1 MIDRKGRVFGLINV
15 FDLAVLLIMTA
26 LVAGVA
32 YRLMFMGPGAEP
44 GAEERPARITLL
56 VEDVRQPT
64 VDVIRVGQVVRD
76 HDNNAVFGT
85 IVDIEVRPAE
95 WTVTTADGRLLLAP
109 VPGMFDLILELDAT
123 ALASRDAIVIARKE
137 IRIGT
142 QVRIKTQM
150 FSVLTIVTSIALR

>member
-15 FDLAVLLIMTA
+15 FDLAVLLIMIA

-32 YRLMFMGPGAEP
+32 YKLVFIGPGAEP
-44 GAEERPARITLL
+44 GAEERPARVTLL

-64 VDVIRVGQVVRD
+64 VDAIQVGQVVRD

-85 IVDIEVRPAE
+85 IAAMQVRPAE

-109 VPGMFDLILELDAT
+109 VPGMFDIILELDTT
-123 ALASRDAIVIARKE
+123 ALVSRDAIVIARKE
-137 IRIGT
+137 TRIGA

-150 FSVLTIVTSIALR
+150 FSVLTAVTGIAPR

>member
-15 FDLAVLLIMTA
+15 FDLAVLLIMIA

-32 YRLMFMGPGAEP
+32 YKLMFIGPGAEP
-44 GAEERPARITLL
+44 GAEERPARVTLL

-64 VDVIRVGQVVRD
+64 IDAIQVGQVVRD
-76 HDNNAVFGT
+76 YDNNAVFGT
-85 IVDIEVRPAE
+85 IAAMQVRPAE

-109 VPGMFDLILELDAT
+109 VPGMFDIILELDTT
-123 ALASRDAIVIARKE
+123 ALVSRDAIVIARKE
-137 IRIGT
+137 TRIGA

-150 FSVLTIVTSIALR
+150 FSVLTVVTGIVPR